1 MHNQD
6 IARYIRPTV
15 PHGRSPNTAAGY
27 IIHLTRQQP
36 LDLAALETCH

>member
-15 PHGRSPNTAAGY
+15 PHGRSPNTAVGQTT
-27 IIHLTRQQP
+27 HLTSQQP
-36 LDLAALETCH
+36 LNLATLETCH